1 MVVCAA
7 HPILRVATAEIWHH
21 LPQVPSA
28 NPRLAAIHARQRGL
42 REILDSL
49 GRQLNLDPP
58 AGGWTAAAL
67 HRLQR
72 LPHLSRG
79 FFWDPNLHYITA

>member
-1 MVVCAA
+1 MLASAA
-7 HPILRVATAEIWHH
+7 
-21 LPQVPSA
+21 
-28 NPRLAAIHARQRGL
+28 
-42 REILDSL
+42 EILDSP

-72 LPHLSRG
+72 LPHLIRG
-79 FFWDPNLHYITA
+79 FFRDPNLHYITA